1 MSAGNSRFPAFRQKG
16 DTVRVRRGTFAG
28 MAGKVLSLDEGR
40 RHARVLL
47 TVYGRPV
54 VSETAYA
61 DIEPLPA

>member
-1 MSAGNSRFPAFRQKG
+1 MSEDNSRFPAFPQQG
-16 DTVRVRRGTFAG
+16 DPVRVRRGTFAG

-54 VSETAYA
+54 VKEIAYA

>member
-1 MSAGNSRFPAFRQKG
+1 MSEDNSRVPAFPQQG
-16 DTVRVRRGTFAG
+16 DPVRVCRGTFAG

-47 TVYGRPV
+47 MIYGRPV
-54 VSETAYA
+54 VSELAYA